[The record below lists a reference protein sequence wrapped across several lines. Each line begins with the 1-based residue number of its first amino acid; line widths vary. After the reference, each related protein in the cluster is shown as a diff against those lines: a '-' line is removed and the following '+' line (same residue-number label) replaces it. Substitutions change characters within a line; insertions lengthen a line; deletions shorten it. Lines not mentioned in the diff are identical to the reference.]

1 MNTASRLNYNTGQDL
16 VIETGDR
23 LRIARIRAG
32 LEQDEMAEILGVS
45 TSTVSNWEHGR
56 TRPKLAFI
64 AAWAQITGYNLA
76 SLNPPKLA
84 ETPKALNGNA
94 HQVGEESVSQLP
106 CLGSN
111 QEPPGCQVEHVCD
124 HVEPRNVKHQPASGN
139 VSWHTAFL
147 ST

>member
-16 VIETGDR
+16 VIETSDR

-32 LEQDEMAEILGVS
+32 LEQDEMAEVLGVS

-56 TRPKLAFI
+56 TKPKLAFI

-111 QEPPGCQVEHVCD
+111 QEPPGWPVEHTS
-124 HVEPRNVKHQPASGN
+124 EPLKRRNVNTCLSRRN
-139 VSWHTAFL
+139 VSWPPTLFP
-147 ST
+147 